1 MVADPAATPRSSLLP
16 VLNLDL
22 AKSFGGRGTNIHGEE
37 DGARGAGEDRGGPR
51 PSGSGRLAG
60 YVRVFIKNIDPLT
73 AVPYVESTTP
83 YSFEVFVAA
92 ADEERA
98 RWILGLSSHRDD
110 PAVS

>member
-1 MVADPAATPRSSLLP
+1 MVKKTGREQLVRIGVARDQVEAAVWRDMLYQ
-16 VLNLDL
+16 
-22 AKSFGGRGTNIHGEE
+22 HG
-37 DGARGAGEDRGGPR
+37 
-51 PSGSGRLAG
+51 
-60 YVRVFIKNIDPLT
+60 VRVFIKNIDPLT

-98 RWILGLSSHRDD
+98 RWILGLSSHRDE